1 MFDLRF
7 CDGLCIFYTQGLIN
21 WKLNF
26 YLCDI
31 CSLEH
36 DAIASIGGGG
46 EYRLFRGSR
55 GSHEHH
61 SNSDTGVINVR

>member
-36 DAIASIGGGG
+36 DAIASIGGK
-46 EYRLFRGSR
+46 
-55 GSHEHH
+55 
-61 SNSDTGVINVR
+61 NTGYSEEAEVLMNTIQIQTRVINVR